1 MWAVTRRKKVLVWAG
16 AVMILLSIL
25 WLFLQHCLPHLHPA
39 FLPDYPQADLTS
51 TLSSTAL
58 SPRDYI
64 TLYHQTGL
72 SPAAIDDLLAQGDTG
87 VDQILST
94 QSAFFHPQGQNVC
107 GRLGITTREHRYRDA
122 DGKAVAAVPLA
133 PLREGDILVS
143 FSTHTAGWTHGHAGL
158 VLDPETGVTLE
169 SVVLGTRSSA
179 MNVNHWRAYTTIMV
193 LRPKADDA
201 TRHRVVELARE
212 HLENIPYSL
221 VSGAFGDKFQPLNGP
236 HNAHCGY
243 LPWYAWMAAADLDL
257 DADGGHIVAP
267 MDLALSPNV
276 EVVQLFGVDPRQFPL
291 DFEG

>member
-1 MWAVTRRKKVLVWAG
+1 MTGKRKKRLIAA
-16 AVMILLSIL
+16 AVFLAALAVL
-25 WLFLQHCLPHLHPA
+25 WLFLQHVLPHLFPP
-39 FLPDYPQADLTS
+39 FQPDYPQLD
-51 TLSSTAL
+51 LSSILAQETL
-58 SPRDYI
+58 DREDYE
-64 TLYHQTGL
+64 LLWAQTGL
-72 SPAAIDDLLAQGDTG
+72 GPSAVDALLALGDPG
-87 VDQILST
+87 VEQIQET
-94 QSAFFHPQGQNVC
+94 QRGFFEPAGEDVC
-107 GRLGITTREHRYRDA
+107 SLLGITTREHRRRD
-122 DGKAVAAVPLA
+122 DSGRMVPTVPLA
-133 PLREGDILVS
+133 PLKEGDILVS

-221 VSGAFGDKFQPLNGP
+221 VSGVFGDKFQPLNGP